1 MWHLTFCL
9 FFLVVSTFFLNPLI
23 RLVFVCMR
31 ESFSRRYHF
40 DINTLKLL
48 DMCYLFAI
56 YFFFASTK
64 QIKTG
69 LMYRIICEHDNENCY
84 FITNTNATV
93 TAYGMWILIFFLY
106 IHYVYIK
113 TEIFFNDFIFR
124 SRNLIRSKMSMSCW
138 Q

>member
-9 FFLVVSTFFLNPLI
+9 FFSRCFDDFFL
-23 RLVFVCMR
+23 FSDSFGVCVYER
-31 ESFSRRYHF
+31 EFFSSLSFRHQYVKMWTCVICLRF
-40 DINTLKLL
+40 IF
-48 DMCYLFAI
+48 LFS
-56 YFFFASTK
+56 ASTK
-64 QIKTG
+64 QNKTG

-93 TAYGMWILIFFLY
+93 TACGMWILIFF
-106 IHYVYIK
+106 IYIK

-124 SRNLIRSKMSMSCW
+124 SRNLIRSKISMSCW